1 MAGMARVLRVE
12 EMVPS
17 PSAKRP
23 RPCSRGRQVES
34 WPTAAAVPPR
44 RRPCARAQTRNRA
57 SSAPRRRPAGR
68 FRMCAPA
75 RHRGGFASLPAAP
88 CLPRPGSANS
98 GAFRFSTP
106 LGRRTCRSESSK
118 TLSPLDCASGREWE
132 RVGGCVT
139 RSCAT
144 ARSTARG
151 GARCVGGGGRERGGV
166 EWEEETLEKRLALL
180 ECWKWR
186 HG

>member
-34 WPTAAAVPPR
+34 WPTAAAAPPR
-44 RRPCARAQTRNRA
+44 KSLMCTGANSSLRS
-57 SSAPRRRPAGR
+57 SSAPRRPAGR

-106 LGRRTCRSESSK
+106 PGRRTCRSESSK